1 VKAVTAH
8 HPNPKEIVMLK
19 LAIAS
24 LLVLASSTALA
35 QGGPPAATL
44 SEQSGP
50 LAVTGFYVAPTAGF
64 TSFAGNTGY
73 VAGLRGALM
82 LNDKFGVGLAGNF
95 IGTRHTRLSD
105 DEVRDAGVYGGLY
118 LQYVFSSTEMFHG
131 YADTT
136 IGGGSF
142 CERGT
147 GDHCDERDFAFV
159 EPTLNLEINLTRNV
173 RLAGGVGYRFAVA
186 EDGPGLSSGDL
197 SGTVARTSLIIG
209 IF

>member
-1 VKAVTAH
+1 
-8 HPNPKEIVMLK
+8 MFK

-24 LLVLASSTALA
+24 LVVLASATALA
-35 QGGPPAATL
+35 QGSPPAATL
-44 SEQSGP
+44 SQQRGP
-50 LAVTGFYVAPTAGF
+50 LAVTGVYLAPTAGF
-64 TSFAGNTGY
+64 TSFAGGTGY

-82 LNDKFGVGLAGNF
+82 LNESFGVGLAGNF
-95 IGTRHTRLSD
+95 IGTGHTRLGD
-105 DEVRDAGVYGGLY
+105 DEVRDVGVYGGLY
-118 LQYVFSSTEMFHG
+118 LQYVFRSTELVHG

-142 CERGT
+142 CPRSY
-147 GDHCDERDFAFV
+147 GDSCDERDFAFV
-159 EPTLNLEINLTRNV
+159 EPTVNVEINLAKNL
-173 RLAGGVGYRFAVA
+173 RLAAGVGYRFALA